1 MDELASLGESAVAV
15 LGLGKH
21 LLPPFLLEYG
31 IHMESDSDNTFYRIF
46 TRIRIRMFPE
56 YEYKTDVSNSETH
69 SNIYSI

>member
-31 IHMESDSDNTFYRIF
+31 IHMESDNTFCRIF